1 MTTVVCAAVVH
12 DEVVV
17 VLPATDQYLTADEKA
32 EEGQ

>member
-1 MTTVVCAAVVH
+1 MKTVVCAAVVD

-17 VLPATDQYLTADEKA
+17 ALPFTDQYLTADEKA